1 LQWAGVF
8 PAITTPFRPEGSL
21 DLPALAAHVR
31 WLLEARCDAI
41 VALGS
46 LGEGATLTTAEKR
59 EVLQT
64 CVRAAGGRA
73 PVVAGVAG
81 LSTAEAVQLAR
92 DAEQLG
98 CRGLMVLPPYV
109 YAGDERETL
118 AHFAAVVG
126 ATRLPCM
133 LYNNPMAYGV
143 DVTPSQIA
151 RLLAEHQNLVA
162 VKDSSGDARRI
173 TALRTQCGARVS
185 LFVGLDDMVLE
196 GVAMG
201 AVGWVAGLVNALP
214 RESVRLFELA
224 RQGDPQAFGL
234 YAWFLP
240 LLRLDTLPKFVQW
253 IKLVQQEVGRGSE
266 TVRPPR
272 LPLVGKERDE
282 GLALIRKTLA
292 AR

>member
-46 LGEGATLTTAEKR
+46 LGEGASLTTAEKR

-81 LSTAEAVQLAR
+81 LSTAEAAQLAR

-133 LYNNPMAYGV
+133 LYNNPIAYGV
-143 DVTPSQIA
+143 DVTPLQVA

-214 RESVRLFELA
+214 HESVRLFELA
-224 RQGDPQAFGL
+224 RQGDPQASGL

-253 IKLVQQEVGRGSE
+253 IKLVQQEVGRGGE